1 MTAAG
6 LDGLRRRA
14 PNVVLALDSI
24 GGFAAL
30 ALSVGSRIWRQP
42 PAARDVLR
50 QIDMMGIRSISV
62 AILTSIFSC
71 MVVAVQFTVQMARFG
86 AQDYVALVV
95 SLSEVRELGPV
106 LTALMVG
113 GRVGAGITAELGSMN
128 VTEQIDAMRSM
139 GADPVRALVMP
150 RVVAAV
156 ITLPILTA
164 VADAVGIA
172 AAMVMANLES
182 GVPFARFYQAAI
194 RAVTPADLLGGL
206 GKAAFFGGVI
216 SLIACNH
223 GLSARGGT
231 DGVGRATTRTVVV
244 TSVVTLVADFLFTKV
259 LVVIGV

>member
-1 MTAAG
+1 
-6 LDGLRRRA
+6 
-14 PNVVLALDSI
+14 
-24 GGFAAL
+24 
-30 ALSVGSRIWRQP
+30 
-42 PAARDVLR
+42 
-50 QIDMMGIRSISV
+50 
-62 AILTSIFSC
+62 
-71 MVVAVQFTVQMARFG
+71 
-86 AQDYVALVV
+86 
-95 SLSEVRELGPV
+95 
-106 LTALMVG
+106 
-113 GRVGAGITAELGSMN
+113 

-150 RVVAAV
+150 RVLAAV

-182 GVPFARFYQAAI
+182 GVPFARFYYATI

-231 DGVGRATTRTVVV
+231 DGVGRATTRTVVHPGGGV
-244 TSVVTLVADFLFTKV
+244 GAGRSPTTSAARGSSVSNDDAYAARM
-259 LVVIGV
+259 GVNLRRRDATRERGAPLRRAAEPSRRRARPRRGRPGPGPGPRSRC